1 MNNEKDMPTWTEVR
15 DHLRGRFTL
24 AGDTGRA
31 VILSFQV
38 PGGGRE
44 VAQSVLVAPVE
55 THGEPWLI
63 ILADLFSEASLP
75 HRSALLYQDTL
86 PFGAIVLRK
95 EIYLFRHGIALE
107 RMAWEDLERAIRL
120 CAHEAARLRLNV
132 APQGRG
138 PGMFGMYED

>member
-44 VAQSVLVAPVE
+44 A
-55 THGEPWLI
+55 HGEPWLI

-95 EIYLFRHGIALE
+95 EIYLFRHGVALE